1 MIDMTMWLL
10 YAFALGIMTLAILG
24 NFIKLYSDNLN
35 LMEVTLVVACMVSWF
50 ALLDKVF

>member
-10 YAFALGIMTLAILG
+10 YAFALVIMTMAILG

-35 LMEVTLVVACMVSWF
+35 FMEVILVVACIASWF